1 MTRDEFLR
9 AVRSDN
15 IRSDAFDLDGH
26 GDECYVLA
34 EREGRLDVFYSER
47 GLEARVRHFSTEPAA
62 LAYLLEALRADQ
74 STNR

>member
-1 MTRDEFLR
+1 MTRDEFLQ

-15 IRSDAFDLDGH
+15 IRADAFALDGQ

-34 EREGRLDVFYSER
+34 KREGRWDVYYSER

-62 LAYLLEALRADQ
+62 LDYLLEALRSDP
-74 STNR
+74 STKL